1 MKPLKQDILKTIGL
15 MLTPTRWKRII
26 FFLIMDA
33 SIIAGSLFTAFLLR
47 FEFVF
52 PTAYVSA
59 FWAWLIGLTAIKIL
73 VLLACGLYNI
83 NWRFVGVTELKNILK
98 CLVVVVLVMLTGN
111 ALTRQYMPRWDI
123 PYSIIV
129 IDSLLSFG
137 LMAFLRI
144 SKRLYVEFLAPN
156 RKKKPTLIVGIN
168 YASERAIRELKGNP
182 GQALW
187 PVAIVDDS
195 KERQRTWVDGIP
207 VADTLDGLEEIII
220 KLRVETVL
228 ISMPNA
234 SRQEIQDVF
243 SRVHQAGVNDVKIV
257 PKVSEYDTQL
267 VKTNSFKDIEISDL
281 LFRDA
286 VKIEDRKIKED
297 LREKV
302 VLVTGAAGSIGSEIV
317 RQLLS
322 FQVKRIIALDIGET
336 EIYDLQF
343 EINKVKKPGQ
353 TISFVVGD
361 VRDPEKMEHVFARY
375 KPQMVFH
382 AAAYKHVPLMN
393 SYPEEAVRTNIFGA
407 ANLARTAVRHKVD
420 KFVNISTDKAVN
432 PASFMGVTKRVAEMV
447 CSSLNGNG
455 TKFISVRFGNVLGSR
470 GSVIPLF
477 LKQIADGGPV
487 TVTHPEM
494 KRYFMSIPEAVSLV
508 LQAAHMGK
516 GGEVFVLDMGEP
528 VKIIDL
534 ARRLIELNNLT
545 PGEDIAI
552 EFSQVRPGE
561 KLFEELLTA
570 EEGTIMTRHQKIF
583 VARNGKVNSSRGL
596 DRVLKKLEK
605 NLYSP
610 ETITALIKEVV
621 PAFRPRDVH

>member
-52 PTAYVSA
+52 PTEYVSA

-343 EINKVKKPGQ
+343 EINKVKKSGQ
-353 TISFVVGD
+353 HVNFVVGD
-361 VRDPEKMEHVFARY
+361 VRDPEKMEHVFSRY

-393 SYPEEAVRTNIFGA
+393 SFPEEAVRTNIFGA

-528 VKIIDL
+528 VKIVDL
-534 ARRLIELNNLT
+534 ARRLIELNNLI

-583 VARNGKVNSSRGL
+583 VARNGEVTSSRGL
-596 DRVLKKLEK
+596 DRILKKLEK